1 MSENESIPKNRLD
14 FLYKAID
21 DTQQTIRFTDAKA
34 GAVVGF
40 WTLFLTLTLRNYES
54 VYSLLISHTLLIE
67 KLLIIAFLLV
77 LGYFFCNSLL
87 MAYLT
92 LVPKINPKAHINSE
106 DFSVDDLFFLW
117 ETNQPIVGKYLY
129 SSLDDLKMK
138 ISAKEYRDKFLEFDS
153 SKIEQSLI
161 VELLKVSF
169 IRNLKLT
176 RTNVAITSV
185 INSLLTILLLTLF
198 LIGEKIFAFKGEV
211 NLDSINLNVSLF
223 IILYIGHKIADYLF
237 QTDYQALNKHKNWK
251 ALFLHCLIYTIT
263 LTFLA
268 FIIIGYFSWT
278 AIFIIF
284 ISHIIIDKRVFVIWW
299 ATKIKKMSDTTNV
312 AVQPAIKELDQ
323 SFHYIILFI
332 VSLI

>member
-1 MSENESIPKNRLD
+1 MSEKESIPKNRLD

-117 ETNQPIVGKYLY
+117 ETNQPVAGKYLY

-198 LIGEKIFAFKGEV
+198 LIGEKIFPFKGEV

-237 QTDYQALNKHKNWK
+237 QTDYQALNKHKNWG
-251 ALFLHCLIYTIT
+251 ALLRHCLIYTIT

-278 AIFIIF
+278 TLFIIF

-299 ATKIKKMSDTTNV
+299 ATKIKKMSNTTNI

>member
-1 MSENESIPKNRLD
+1 MYENDATPKNRIE

-40 WTLFLTLTLRNYES
+40 WTLFLTLTLRNYEG
-54 VYSLLISHTLLIE
+54 VYSLLISPALLID
-67 KLLIIAFLLV
+67 KLLIITFLLV

-92 LVPKINPKAHINSE
+92 LVPKVSPKAHIKSE
-106 DFSVDDLFFLW
+106 DFNVDDLFFLW
-117 ETNQPIVGKYLY
+117 ETSHPIIGKYLY
-129 SSLDDLKMK
+129 SNLDELKMK
-138 ISAKEYRDKFLEFDS
+138 ISAKEYQDKFSDFDS
-153 SKIEQSLI
+153 SKIEKSLI
-161 VELLKVSF
+161 IELLKVSF

-185 INSLLTILLLTLF
+185 INSLLTILLLTIF

-223 IILYIGHKIADYLF
+223 IILYIGHKMADYLF
-237 QTDYQALNKHKNWK
+237 QTDYQAINKHKNWG
-251 ALFLHCLIYTIT
+251 ALLRHCLIYTIT

-278 AIFIIF
+278 TLFIIF
-284 ISHIIIDKRVFVIWW
+284 ISHVIIDKRVFVIWW
-299 ATKIKKMSDTTNV
+299 ATKIKKMSNTTNV
-312 AVQPAIKELDQ
+312 AEHPTIKDLDQ
-323 SFHYIILFI
+323 SFHYIVIFI
-332 VSLI
+332 VSFL